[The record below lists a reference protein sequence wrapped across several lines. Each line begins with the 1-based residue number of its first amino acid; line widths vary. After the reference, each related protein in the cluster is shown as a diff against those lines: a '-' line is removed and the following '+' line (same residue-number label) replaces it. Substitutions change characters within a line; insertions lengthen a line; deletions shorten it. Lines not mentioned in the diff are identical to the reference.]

1 MRHVSMKSMN
11 FLDLEIMV
19 AHVGKGVVPGRGGD
33 SFIQN
38 SLTFLL
44 SPRVPH
50 TRCPPPTRPL
60 FCSADPGLGVGGKVE
75 ASLLN
80 ASPPRP
86 TISWT

>member
-1 MRHVSMKSMN
+1 MSERGW
-11 FLDLEIMV
+11 FQEE
-19 AHVGKGVVPGRGGD
+19 GGD
-33 SFIQN
+33 SFIQK

-50 TRCPPPTRPL
+50 TRCPPTHPL
-60 FCSADPGLGVGGKVE
+60 FCNADPGLGVGGKVE